1 VIVSVYSSRKTAE
14 MEKLMETNGMRE
26 VYYRIGEQQGTRK
39 RGPLVF
45 GLLISALLLL
55 LAGCATSTSLTGSD
69 NGKTIQAH
77 VGDEIAIALDA
88 NPSTGYAWAIEKSDG
103 TLLTFKQSSFSAS
116 SSAIGS
122 GGTQTLTFVAK
133 SVGTVHLQLKY
144 WRSFMGEKSITRRF
158 AVTIQVQA

>member
-1 VIVSVYSSRKTAE
+1 
-14 MEKLMETNGMRE
+14 MDTNGMRE
-26 VYYRIGEQQGTRK
+26 GCCRLGGQRGRRK

-45 GLLISALLLL
+45 GLLMSALLLL

-88 NPSTGYAWAIEKSDG
+88 NPSTGYGWAVEKNDG
-103 TLLTFKQSSFSAS
+103 TLLTLKQSNFSAS

-133 SVGTVHLQLKY
+133 SAGTAHLQLKY
-144 WRSFMGEKSITRRF
+144 WRSFVGEQSITRRF